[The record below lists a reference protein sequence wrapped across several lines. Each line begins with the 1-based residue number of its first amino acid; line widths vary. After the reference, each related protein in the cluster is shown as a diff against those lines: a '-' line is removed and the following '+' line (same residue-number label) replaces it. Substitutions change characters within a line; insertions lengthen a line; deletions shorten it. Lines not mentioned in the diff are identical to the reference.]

1 MKDVIHPGKLIE
13 GNAEIHTYK
22 SRCSSIHVSRRD
34 CPQNLILHQ
43 GFVYFSRENAT
54 LTERFS
60 NVSST
65 AVLGTKLF
73 FFQ

>member
-1 MKDVIHPGKLIE
+1 MKDIIHPSKLIE
-13 GNAEIHTYK
+13 GNTEINKYK
-22 SRCSSIHVSRRD
+22 SVQYIHVSRRD

-43 GFVYFSRENAT
+43 GFMYFSRENAT

-65 AVLGTKLF
+65 LL
-73 FFQ
+73 